1 MKFVVILYVF
11 SYYFFT
17 YEIVHL
23 NLVLILL
30 SNLMLLVTVIIME
43 MNNYGKCVCKDS
55 IKTTSISKKLKKVN
69 LVSY

>member
-1 MKFVVILYVF
+1 
-11 SYYFFT
+11 
-17 YEIVHL
+17 
-23 NLVLILL
+23 
-30 SNLMLLVTVIIME
+30 MLLVTVIIME